1 MVSAMYLLRFEHWRV
16 CMHICVPTPSPPANL
31 VGRQLL
37 EADGRLV
44 DLQHRGA
51 GGHLLIIRAKCTKA

>member
-1 MVSAMYLLRFEHWRV
+1 MYLLRFEHWRV

-37 EADGRLV
+37 AADERRA
-44 DLQHRGA
+44 DLQA
-51 GGHLLIIRAKCTKA
+51 LQAEVLLTERLLCQGCKLN